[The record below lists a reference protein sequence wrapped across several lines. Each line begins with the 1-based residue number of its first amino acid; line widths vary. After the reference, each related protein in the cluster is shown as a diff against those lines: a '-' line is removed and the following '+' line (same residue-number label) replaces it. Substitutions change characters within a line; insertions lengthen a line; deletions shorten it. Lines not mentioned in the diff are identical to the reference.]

1 MEEEEEVVV
10 VHSKRIYI
18 LPILPIFPVFF
29 YQYTVA
35 LIIKVK
41 ILLMMKTVFYFLH
54 DLCYFYKRVF

>member
-29 YQYTVA
+29 INIA